1 MNKRDSF
8 TEDFAIRLQMVQLEN
23 TDAIRIINSRD
34 TKDGFFY
41 CDPPYYNS
49 DMDHYDGYTI
59 EDFEGLLKTLEKIE
73 GKFLL
78 SSYPSDIL
86 SKYTK
91 SNNWNQRSFDM
102 TVSVNAKGEG
112 ARKKKTEVLTANYEL
127 KVAD

>member
-1 MNKRDSF
+1 M
-8 TEDFAIRLQMVQLEN
+8 
-23 TDAIRIINSRD
+23 
-34 TKDGFFY
+34 G
-41 CDPPYYNS
+41 
-49 DMDHYDGYTI
+49 HYDGYTI

-127 KVAD
+127 KAAD